1 MFARSIIYISIIL
14 CWVSPVWAGPTLCD
28 QAAHNAARK
37 YNVPVNVLLA
47 ITRTETGRA
56 KNGKLQ
62 PWPWTVNDRG
72 KGYWF
77 DTESKMKQF
86 IKTLRAQGVTSFDV
100 GCFQL
105 NYRWHHT
112 GFSSLDDMAH
122 PTHNANYA
130 AKFLDSLY
138 AETGDWAKAAGFY
151 HSRTKHYAQK
161 YQSRFQ
167 RIYASLGSNV
177 ATKPQ
182 MKPNKPRAQIF
193 GGTTRLGSL
202 VPINSDRATTTF
214 IGLN

>member
-1 MFARSIIYISIIL
+1 MFARSLFYLSLIL
-14 CWVSPVWAGPTLCD
+14 CWAVPVRAEPTLCD
-28 QAAHNAARK
+28 QAAHSAARK

-56 KNGKLQ
+56 KGGKLQ

-72 KGYWF
+72 TGYWF
-77 DTESKMKQF
+77 DTETKMKQF

-105 NYRWHHT
+105 NYRWHHS

-167 RIYASLGSNV
+167 RIYASLDTDIATIPQGKRSNH
-177 ATKPQ
+177 T
-182 MKPNKPRAQIF
+182 AQIF
-193 GGTTRLGSL
+193 VGTTRLGSL
-202 VPINSDRATTTF
+202 VPMNTDRATPTF